1 MGAWMLRPGHRVESD
16 QMSKSKQNQPRAGKD
31 NAAGKAA
38 SAKADTPRA
47 ASASRREQLRVQQE
61 AEARR
66 RRVPVR
72 GGPMGR
78 GRLSARCSGR
88 ISIEL
93 TATVHSVGP

>member
-47 ASASRREQLRVQQE
+47 ASASRREQLQ
-61 AEARR
+61 
-66 RRVPVR
+66 
-72 GGPMGR
+72 G
-78 GRLSARCSGR
+78 
-88 ISIEL
+88 
-93 TATVHSVGP
+93 